1 MTRDT
6 SVYLDAARFA
16 AAMTVLLTHAEDGW
30 VPGLLPGVSHLGLA
44 AVAVF
49 FVLSGFVIGYAV
61 DTKERDAATYAINR
75 AARLYSVVT
84 PCLALTVA
92 LDMLGRHLG
101 LAAYRLDWTQHWGS
115 AWEPLDALACLLFV
129 NEIWGW
135 GLLPGSNVPFWS
147 LGYEAPYYLV
157 FGLAAFVP
165 SAWGLAA
172 AGLALLAAGP
182 GIAAL
187 FPLWLLG
194 WGTYRLCQRVSL
206 PRGRA
211 RVLGCAA
218 PAIWLGSEAVR
229 WHYHLGWDGPIRRGW
244 PVLWHF
250 YAAGLP
256 FAASILA
263 VRYAEV
269 SLAAVAGPV
278 RWCAGATFTLYLLHY
293 PVGFF
298 LNAVVPAWWPASGR
312 WAAIVPTT
320 LAIAFAVASV
330 SERRKAAW
338 RRAIVAG
345 MGRLQLRRQ
354 TPATLGIR

>member
-6 SVYLDAARFA
+6 SVYLDAVRFA
-16 AAMTVLLTHAEDGW
+16 AALAVLLSHAEDGW
-30 VPGLLPGVSHLGLA
+30 APGLLPGVSHLGLA

-61 DTKERDAATYAINR
+61 DTKERDAASYAINR
-75 AARLYSVVT
+75 AARLYSVVV
-84 PCLALTVA
+84 PCLVLTVA
-92 LDMLGRHLG
+92 LDTLGRHLG
-101 LAAYRLDWTQHWGS
+101 LAAYRLDWTRQWG
-115 AWEPLDALACLLFV
+115 AAREPLDAAASLLFV
-129 NEIWGW
+129 NEVWGW

-157 FGLAAFVP
+157 FGFAAFLP
-165 SAWGLAA
+165 GAWGLAA
-172 AGLALLAAGP
+172 GGLALLAAGP

-194 WGTYRLCQRVSL
+194 WGTYRACQRAVL
-206 PRGRA
+206 PRQAARA
-211 RVLGCAA
+211 LWCAA
-218 PAIWLGSEAVR
+218 AALWLGSEALR

-250 YAAGLP
+250 YAVGVP
-256 FAASILA
+256 FAVSILA
-263 VRYAEV
+263 VRHAAV
-269 SLAAVAGPV
+269 SLAVVAGAV

-298 LNAVVPAWWPASGR
+298 LNAVVPTWWPAWGR
-312 WAAIVPTT
+312 WVAIVPTT
-320 LAIAFAVASV
+320 LVIAFAFAHV

-338 RRAIVAG
+338 RRAIVGAVAWLNF
-345 MGRLQLRRQ
+345 RPR
-354 TPATLGIR
+354 TPASLGMP